1 MSKDGISVEVKKK
14 ANERLEDILDVIK
27 IELDQINETSPIAHD
42 VEIAQTLAYL
52 TDSFDTIYRNIRTW
66 EDN

>member
-1 MSKDGISVEVKKK
+1 MSKDGISDEVKKK

-27 IELDQINETSPIAHD
+27 IELDKTNETSPITHD
-42 VEIAQTLAYL
+42 VEVAQTIAYL
-52 TDSFDTIYRNIRTW
+52 TDSFDTIYKNIHE